1 MKDDGFELKVTSSTD
16 RATVEPVLNDDDKLV
31 KEIAEADKVIS
42 SWHTSGDDKVWD
54 TLTETTSMMAQLAEI
69 MDKCHIDIITLANKM
84 DKVEGGLEQL
94 RFRIKRL
101 EDATIGDVTNDII
114 N

>member
-16 RATVEPVLNDDDKLV
+16 RATVEPELNDDDKLV
-31 KEIAEADKVIS
+31 KEIAEADRVGDFE
-42 SWHTSGDDKVWD
+42 HSGDKVWD

-101 EDATIGDVTNDII
+101 ENATIGDVTNDII